1 MLRKLLFVAARPPW
15 PLDTGA
21 KIRSW
26 HILSGLVNQFK
37 VDVLVYKDEFEEEAW
52 LKEGL
57 KLGVNNIV
65 SVQNQALN
73 QPLSTGKV
81 IASLLRGIPAN
92 IPKYQVAA
100 FSARFIEM
108 LADDY
113 DVIHIEHVHM
123 AGVLRHIKRTGYR
136 KPMISL
142 DAHNVEWQITKR
154 MGENEISLPY
164 KLALKWQT
172 RNMRRF
178 EEWVFRNVDTIM
190 AVSGEDTEVISAM
203 TGRQTPV
210 ALVENG
216 VDEKYFI
223 PGAKSG
229 VISGRLVFVGSMDW
243 QPNIDAMLWFVHDI
257 LPRIKNTKPLCSLV
271 IVGRKPH
278 KSIQSLHSPDE
289 GVVVTGSVD
298 DVRPYVRSA
307 EVVVAPLRFGGGTR
321 LKILEA
327 FAMGKAVVSTTL
339 GCEGIDCRDDEH
351 LRIRNNPSHFAEA
364 VLELMADPLLRFEI
378 GSSGCKLAHERY
390 TWSAIQKKML
400 HIYAPKINNF

>member
-26 HILSGLVNQFK
+26 HILSGLVDKFR
-37 VDVLVYKDEFEEEAW
+37 VDVLVYQDESEEEAW

-65 SVQNQALN
+65 SVQNLALN

-92 IPKYQVAA
+92 IPKYQAAA

-108 LADDY
+108 LAEDY

-123 AGVLRHIKRTGYR
+123 AGVLQNIKRTGY
-136 KPMISL
+136 KKKIISL
-142 DAHNVEWQITKR
+142 DAHNVEWQIAKR

-164 KLALKWQT
+164 KLALKWQA
-172 RNMRRF
+172 RNMFRF
-178 EEWVFRNVDTIM
+178 EEWVFRSVDTVM
-190 AVSGEDTEVISAM
+190 AVSEEDAEVISAM
-203 TGRQTPV
+203 TDQQTPV

-223 PGAKSG
+223 PGTESD
-229 VISGRLVFVGSMDW
+229 VISGRIVFVGSMDW
-243 QPNIDAMLWFVHDI
+243 QPNIDGMLWFVREI

-278 KSIQSLHSPDE
+278 KCIQSLHSPEE

-307 EVVVAPLRFGGGTR
+307 EVVVAPLRYGGGTR

-339 GCEGIDCRDDEH
+339 GCEGIDCRDEEH
-351 LRIRNNPSHFAEA
+351 LQVRNTPAHFAGA
-364 VLELMADPLLRFEI
+364 VVELMADPSLRARI

-390 TWSAIQKKML
+390 TWSAIQQKML
-400 HIYAPKINNF
+400 RIYG